1 MQFYLRSACLAY
13 AISRVQRLLDKY
25 IVPICMSAFASSR
38 RGVSRTLH
46 PLASSPYH
54 FIGSPR
60 LTYQVKIRHMA
71 GHSKWSNIR
80 HKKGANDVARA
91 KEHSRVARAIEVASR
106 ACQGD
111 VADIHL
117 QSAISAARAVQLPK
131 ERMEKAVERGAN
143 PHMKTE
149 GEEYVVR
156 RYDGMIPTGNSGK
169 VAVIVET
176 LTENRNRTAANVR
189 HLVTKIGGELLPT
202 GANEWLFEHAGLIWI
217 SKFMNNHDN
226 VVDDS
231 DADRSSKGAE
241 VDMDALLECA
251 LESGATD
258 VDFVLDARDDYNDN
272 EFEGAFGNCALIKCE
287 PNDMIKIVQALQ
299 KDGYSTTLSEKQW
312 LLKDEGTRILLGNE
326 SAEIFDKFLNSMN
339 DDVDVTN
346 VFHNASFIVGNIL

>member
-1 MQFYLRSACLAY
+1 MLS
-13 AISRVQRLLDKY
+13 
-25 IVPICMSAFASSR
+25 CMSSFALSR
-38 RGVSRTLH
+38 RAVSRSLN

-54 FIGSPR
+54 LIGSPR
-60 LTYQVKIRHMA
+60 PTYQVKIRHMA

-111 VADIHL
+111 MADIHL
-117 QSAISAARAVQLPK
+117 QSAISAARAAQLPK
-131 ERMEKAVERGAN
+131 ERIEKAVERGAN
-143 PHMKTE
+143 PHVKTE

-156 RYDGMIPTGNSGK
+156 RYDGMIPTCNSGK

-217 SKFMNNHDN
+217 SKFMNKNDN

-231 DADRSSKGAE
+231 DADRSSICAE
-241 VDMDALLECA
+241 VDMNALLECA

-258 VDFVLDARDDYNDN
+258 VDFVLDAIGDDN
-272 EFEGAFGNCALIKCE
+272 ENCALIKCE
-287 PNDMIKIVQALQ
+287 PNNMMQIVQALQ
-299 KDGYSTTLSEKQW
+299 KDGFSTTQCEKQW
-312 LLKDEGTRILLGNE
+312 LLKDEGTRILLINE
-326 SAEIFDKFLNSMN
+326 SAEIFEKFLNSMN

-346 VFHNASFIVGNIL
+346 VFHNASINDDNIIL

>member
-1 MQFYLRSACLAY
+1 
-13 AISRVQRLLDKY
+13 
-25 IVPICMSAFASSR
+25 
-38 RGVSRTLH
+38 
-46 PLASSPYH
+46 
-54 FIGSPR
+54 
-60 LTYQVKIRHMA
+60 MA

-91 KEHSRVARAIEVASR
+91 KQHSRVARAIEVASR
-106 ACQGD
+106 SCQGD
-111 VADIHL
+111 LADIHL
-117 QSAISAARAVQLPK
+117 QSAISAARAAQLPK
-131 ERMEKAVERGAN
+131 ERIEKAVERGAN
-143 PHMKTE
+143 PHVKTE

-202 GANEWLFEHAGLIWI
+202 GANEWLFEQAGLVWI
-217 SKFMNNHDN
+217 SKFMNKNYN

-231 DADRSSKGAE
+231 DADRSSICAK

-258 VDFVLDARDDYNDN
+258 VDLVLDAIDDDNDN
-272 EFEGAFGNCALIKCE
+272 DSEGAVENCALIKCE
-287 PNDMIKIVQALQ
+287 PNNMMQIVQALQ
-299 KDGYSTTLSEKQW
+299 KDGYSPTQCEKQW
-312 LLKDEGTRILLGNE
+312 ILKDEGTRILLINE
-326 SAEIFDKFLNSMN
+326 SAEIFEKFLNSMN

-346 VFHNASFIVGNIL
+346 VFHNASIIDDNILL

>member
-1 MQFYLRSACLAY
+1 
-13 AISRVQRLLDKY
+13 
-25 IVPICMSAFASSR
+25 
-38 RGVSRTLH
+38 
-46 PLASSPYH
+46 
-54 FIGSPR
+54 
-60 LTYQVKIRHMA
+60 MA
-71 GHSKWSNIR
+71 GHNKWSKIR

-91 KEHSRVARAIEVASR
+91 REHSRVARAIKVASR

-111 VADIHL
+111 MADIHL

-217 SKFMNNHDN
+217 SNFMNNHDD
-226 VVDDS
+226 VVDDR
-231 DADRSSKGAE
+231 DADRSSQGAE
-241 VDMDALLECA
+241 VDKDALLECA

-258 VDFVLDARDDYNDN
+258 VDFVLNAIDDYNCNDS
-272 EFEGAFGNCALIKCE
+272 EGAFDNCALIKCE
-287 PNDMIKIVQALQ
+287 PNDMMQ
-299 KDGYSTTLSEKQW
+299 
-312 LLKDEGTRILLGNE
+312 
-326 SAEIFDKFLNSMN
+326 M
-339 DDVDVTN
+339 
-346 VFHNASFIVGNIL
+346 

>member
-1 MQFYLRSACLAY
+1 
-13 AISRVQRLLDKY
+13 
-25 IVPICMSAFASSR
+25 
-38 RGVSRTLH
+38 
-46 PLASSPYH
+46 
-54 FIGSPR
+54 
-60 LTYQVKIRHMA
+60 MA

-91 KEHSRVARAIEVASR
+91 KQHSRVARAIEVASR

-111 VADIHL
+111 LADIHL
-117 QSAISAARAVQLPK
+117 QSAISAARAAQLPK
-131 ERMEKAVERGAN
+131 ERIEKAVERGAN
-143 PHMKTE
+143 PHVKTE

-202 GANEWLFEHAGLIWI
+202 GANEWLFEQAGLIWI
-217 SKFMNNHDN
+217 SKFMNKNDN

-231 DADRSSKGAE
+231 DADRSSICAE

-258 VDFVLDARDDYNDN
+258 VDLVLDAIDDDNDN
-272 EFEGAFGNCALIKCE
+272 DSEGAVENCALI
-287 PNDMIKIVQALQ
+287 
-299 KDGYSTTLSEKQW
+299 
-312 LLKDEGTRILLGNE
+312 
-326 SAEIFDKFLNSMN
+326 
-339 DDVDVTN
+339 
-346 VFHNASFIVGNIL
+346 

>member
-1 MQFYLRSACLAY
+1 MPS
-13 AISRVQRLLDKY
+13 
-25 IVPICMSAFASSR
+25 CMSSFALSR
-38 RGVSRTLH
+38 RAVFRSLN

-54 FIGSPR
+54 LIGSPR
-60 LTYQVKIRHMA
+60 PTYQVKIRHMA

-111 VADIHL
+111 MADIHL
-117 QSAISAARAVQLPK
+117 QSAISAARAAQLPK
-131 ERMEKAVERGAN
+131 ERIEKAVERGAN
-143 PHMKTE
+143 PHVKTE

-202 GANEWLFEHAGLIWI
+202 GANEWLFEQAGLIWI
-217 SKFMNNHDN
+217 SKFMNKNDN

-231 DADRSSKGAE
+231 DADRSSICAE

-258 VDFVLDARDDYNDN
+258 VDLVLDAIDDDNDN
-272 EFEGAFGNCALIKCE
+272 DSESAVENCALIKCE
-287 PNDMIKIVQALQ
+287 PNNMMQIVQALQ
-299 KDGYSTTLSEKQW
+299 KDGYSPTQCEKQW
-312 LLKDEGTRILLGNE
+312 ILKDEGTRILLINE
-326 SAEIFDKFLNSMN
+326 SAEIFEKFLNSMN

-346 VFHNASFIVGNIL
+346 VFHNASIIDDNILL